1 VTTPERHAY
10 RESWHVR
17 KTTGDTSAE
26 VLLSALRRHGASA
39 AFTDP
44 HNELHTW
51 LFGAWTRGVG
61 PAMLGLEATKE
72 VARRLPSTAK
82 AFGTAARTIWRAFR

>member
-1 VTTPERHAY
+1 MTTPERRAY
-10 RESWHVR
+10 REAWHVR
-17 KTTGDTSAE
+17 KTTGDASPE
-26 VLLSALRRHGASA
+26 VLLGALHRHGASA

-44 HNELHTW
+44 HNELHAW
-51 LFGAWTRGVG
+51 LFGEWTRGVG

-72 VARRLPSTAK
+72 VARRLPSAAK